1 MKVRRQFLGKNMSW
15 QKSKVIKILGLN
27 IGIATIDTIVFSPGF
42 LGIAIGAGAFAT
54 ALGVTTIF
62 MSIVTFVY
70 GNYNLLIEKEKTIQV
85 GEIKTKED
93 YINALNQN
101 YDKRTFQRDI
111 VTILE
116 QIEMFQKKRE
126 TIKEVL
132 LQKFDITEISY
143 SKFDGVISD
152 IENVFYMNIKSII
165 NKLNAFD
172 EKDYDRIKRED
183 KKFPNEF
190 VQTKLNIYNQYIT
203 FVKRATED
211 NEQIILKLDKILLEL
226 TKFNSLEGGKIEDM
240 SAMKEIDDLINKI
253 KLYG

>member
-1 MKVRRQFLGKNMSW
+1 VIVSL
-15 QKSKVIKILGLN
+15 KSDTEKIIKIIVLN
-27 IGIATIDTIVFSPGF
+27 IGIGVIDTILFSPGL
-42 LGIAIGAGAFAT
+42 LGIEIIGASAFETAFGAT
-54 ALGVTTIF
+54 AIL
-62 MSIVTFVY
+62 MSCIVFVF
-70 GNYNLLIEKEKTIQV
+70 GNYNLLVEKKIQAS
-85 GEIKTKED
+85 EIKTTDD
-93 YINALNQN
+93 YIDALSQN
-101 YDKRTFQRDI
+101 YGKRIFEKDI
-111 VTILE
+111 TTILE

-152 IENVFYMNIKSII
+152 LENVFYMNIRSII

-172 EKDYDRIKRED
+172 KKDYDRIKKED
-183 KKFPNEF
+183 RKFSNEF
-190 VQTKLNIYNQYIT
+190 FQEKLSIYNQYIT
-203 FVKRATED
+203 FVKKAIED

-240 SAMKEIDDLINKI
+240 IAMKEIDDLINKI

>member
-1 MKVRRQFLGKNMSW
+1 MTW

-27 IGIATIDTIVFSPGF
+27 IGIAIIDTIVFSPGL
-42 LGIAIGAGAFAT
+42 LGIAIGTGAFAT

-62 MSIVTFVY
+62 MSIVIFGY

-101 YDKRTFQRDI
+101 YDKRIFEKDI
-111 VTILE
+111 STILE

-152 IENVFYMNIKSII
+152 LENVFYVNIKSII
-165 NKLNAFD
+165 NKLNSFD
-172 EKDYDRIKRED
+172 KKDYDRIKKED
-183 KKFPNEF
+183 RKFSNEF
-190 VQTKLNIYNQYIT
+190 FQEKLSIYNQYIT
-203 FVKRATED
+203 FVKKAIED

-226 TKFNSLEGGKIEDM
+226 TKFNILEGGKIEDM
-240 SAMKEIDDLINKI
+240 IAMKEIDDLINKI